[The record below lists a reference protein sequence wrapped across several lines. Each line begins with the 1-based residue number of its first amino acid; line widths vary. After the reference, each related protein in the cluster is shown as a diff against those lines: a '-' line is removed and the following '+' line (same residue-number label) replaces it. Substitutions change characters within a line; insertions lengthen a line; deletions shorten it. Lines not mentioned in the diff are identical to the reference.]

1 MTRKPI
7 NVGLIFL
14 LAAFLFSCAEG
25 QKQFETG
32 MQLSKAGKHTDAIAY
47 LEQAIAKEP
56 NNVEYQK
63 ALSNLKETLISDY
76 VSQGSKALSAQS
88 PVTMTAL
95 NSAKAR
101 LAKAKEIDS
110 NHPSVKKLS
119 GEIDR
124 HENSLLS
131 ETKSLYAQAKGF
143 ISAEEWLKAY
153 FSLQQIQGIFPNYE
167 DSSQLLSQTALNGSQ
182 ALYGRARALFD
193 KDDFR
198 GALKYLNEAI
208 SLKPDHKPSLDLL
221 ALAKERDNKNYFV
234 DQGKKAAVAQDWSKA
249 LTAYNKA
256 LEYAPG
262 DESLK
267 PLIATVVQKLGS
279 HYIQTAKGQM
289 SDGWL
294 FKAFESYNVALKN
307 AADPNSS
314 ELRSLRNQLASQAG
328 TLAAKFKDQKK
339 YGAAW
344 FWYTSLKGIEPD
356 YPEIFSTNLSME
368 DKVKQR
374 VQKSIAVFDFSS
386 PSGYKD
392 AGIIVANN
400 LITYLFKNASGDVKI
415 LERENLKSILEE
427 MKLGQI
433 GVVSEQTAKEMGRVY
448 GIDVAVMGSVLL
460 YQVETATSQG
470 TKTVRYQIGT
480 EIQDNIEYLNWIAK
494 NPNAP
499 PSLLATA
506 PSAKITTPK
515 YTEKDYIVS
524 NHKKVGFV
532 QLSFRIVDVRT
543 GENIQVRTIERKEVV
558 EDDASAGLPEANVK
572 YDPLVIPTDTELL
585 QKMTSEVVAELGREA
600 LKPLNNLE
608 KTYFQAGEQ
617 FIKRRERLN
626 AAESFVDAVFD
637 EKMKMIQ
644 GSPLSLKAMENL
656 EDIFRNYKEN

>member
-7 NVGLIFL
+7 NAGLVFL
-14 LAAFLFSCAEG
+14 LAAFLFSCAAG
-25 QKQFETG
+25 QQQFETG
-32 MQLSKAGKHTDAIAY
+32 MKLSKAGKNTDAIAY
-47 LEQAIAKEP
+47 LEQAIEKEP

-63 ALSNLKETLISDY
+63 ALSDLKETLISDY
-76 VSQGSKALSAQS
+76 VSQGSKAISAQS
-88 PVTMTAL
+88 PVTVTAI

-101 LAKAKEIDS
+101 LVKAKEIDP

-131 ETKSLYAQAKGF
+131 ETKNLYAQAKNF
-143 ISAEEWLKAY
+143 ITAEEWLKAY

-167 DSSQLLSQTALNGSQ
+167 DSSQLLSQTALNGSE
-182 ALYGRARALFD
+182 ALYGKAKTFFD

-198 GALKYLNEAI
+198 SASRYLNEAI

-221 ALAKERDNKNYFV
+221 ALVEERDNKNYFV

-267 PLIATVVQKLGS
+267 PLIATVVQKLGTY
-279 HYIQTAKGQM
+279 YIQTAKSQM

-294 FKAFESYNVALKN
+294 FKAFESYNIALKN

-314 ELRSLRNQLASQAG
+314 ELRSLRNELASQAG

-344 FWYTSLKGIEPD
+344 FWYTRLKGIEPD
-356 YPEIFSTNLSME
+356 YPEIFSNNLAME
-368 DKVKQR
+368 DKVRQR

-386 PSGYKD
+386 PSGHKD

-400 LITYLFKNASGDVKI
+400 LITYLFKSASGDIKI

-460 YQVETATSQG
+460 YQVESSVSQG

-499 PSLLATA
+499 PSILATA
-506 PSAKITTPK
+506 PPAKITTPK

-543 GENIQVRTIERKEVV
+543 GENIQVRTIERKEVI
-558 EDDASAGLPEANVK
+558 EDDTSAGLPEANVK
-572 YDPLVIPTDTELL
+572 FDPLVIPTDTELL
-585 QKMTSEVVAELGREA
+585 QKMTGEVVAELGREA

-617 FIKRRERLN
+617 FIKRRERLL

-644 GSPLSLKAMENL
+644 GSPLSLKAIENL

>member
-7 NVGLIFL
+7 KAGLIFL

-76 VSQGSKALSAQS
+76 VFQGSKALNAQS
-88 PVTMTAL
+88 PVTMTTL

-101 LAKAKEIDS
+101 LAKAKEIDP
-110 NHPSVKKLS
+110 NHPSVQKLS

-124 HENSLLS
+124 HENSLLF
-131 ETKSLYAQAKGF
+131 ETKNLYAQAKNF
-143 ISAEEWLKAY
+143 IAAEEWLKAY

-182 ALYGRARALFD
+182 ALYGKARALFD

-208 SLKPDHKPSLDLL
+208 SLKPDHKQSLDLL
-221 ALAKERDNKNYFV
+221 ALTKERDNKNYFA

-267 PLIATVVQKLGS
+267 PLIATVLQKLGS
-279 HYIQTAKGQM
+279 HYIQTAKNQM

-314 ELRSLRNQLASQAG
+314 ELRNLRNQLASQAG

-480 EIQDNIEYLNWIAK
+480 EIQDNIQYLNWIAK

-617 FIKRRERLN
+617 FIKRRERLQ

-644 GSPLSLKAMENL
+644 GSPISLKAMENL

>member
-1 MTRKPI
+1 MNRKPI

-56 NNVEYQK
+56 NNVDYQK

-76 VSQGSKALSAQS
+76 VSQGSKALNAQS
-88 PVTMTAL
+88 PVTITAL

-101 LAKAKEIDS
+101 LAKAKEIDP

-131 ETKSLYAQAKGF
+131 ETKNLYAQAKGF
-143 ISAEEWLKAY
+143 ITAEEWLKAY
-153 FSLQQIQGIFPNYE
+153 FNLQQIQGIYPNYE
-167 DSSQLLSQTALNGSQ
+167 DSSQLLSRTALNGSE
-182 ALYGRARALFD
+182 ALYGRARVLFD

-198 GALKYLNEAI
+198 GALRYLNEAI

-221 ALAKERDNKNYFV
+221 ALAKERDNKNYFI
-234 DQGKKAAVAQDWSKA
+234 DKGKKAAVAQDWSKA

-314 ELRSLRNQLASQAG
+314 ELRSLRNQLATQAG

-344 FWYTSLKGIEPD
+344 FWYTTLKGIEPD

-400 LITYLFKNASGDVKI
+400 LITYLFKNASGDIKI

-480 EIQDNIEYLNWIAK
+480 EIQDNIQYLNWIAK

-515 YTEKDYIVS
+515 YAEKDYIVS

-572 YDPLVIPTDTELL
+572 FDPLVIPTDTELL

>member
-1 MTRKPI
+1 MNRKPI
-7 NVGLIFL
+7 NAGLIFL
-14 LAAFLFSCAEG
+14 FAAFLFSCAEG

-88 PVTMTAL
+88 PVTVTSL

-101 LAKAKEIDS
+101 LAKAKEIDP

-131 ETKSLYAQAKGF
+131 ETKNLYTQAKGF

-182 ALYGRARALFD
+182 ALYGRAKALFD

-221 ALAKERDNKNYFV
+221 ALTKERDNKNYFV

-279 HYIQTAKGQM
+279 YYIQTAKNQM

-314 ELRSLRNQLASQAG
+314 ELRNLRNQLASQAG

-480 EIQDNIEYLNWIAK
+480 EIQDNIQYLNWIAK
-494 NPNAP
+494 NPNAQ
-499 PSLLATA
+499 PSQLATA

-572 YDPLVIPTDTELL
+572 FDPLVIPTDTELL

-644 GSPLSLKAMENL
+644 GSPISLKAMENI

>member
-1 MTRKPI
+1 MTGKPI
-7 NVGLIFL
+7 KLGLIFF
-14 LAAFLFSCAEG
+14 LAAFLFSCADG
-25 QKQFETG
+25 KQQFEIG
-32 MQLSKAGKHTDAIAY
+32 MKLSKAGKHTDAISY
-47 LEQAIAKEP
+47 LEQAIAIEP
-56 NNVEYQK
+56 SNIEYQK
-63 ALSNLKETLISDY
+63 ALSDIKETLIYDY
-76 VSQGSKALSAQS
+76 VAQVSKALSSKTQ
-88 PVTMTAL
+88 VTMTVL
-95 NSAKAR
+95 SSAKAR
-101 LAKAKEIDS
+101 LAKVKEIDP

-119 GEIDR
+119 SEIDR
-124 HENSLLS
+124 HESLLLS
-131 ETKSLYAQAKGF
+131 EAKSLYAQAKSL
-143 ISAEEWLKAY
+143 ISAGEWLKAY

-167 DSSQLLSQTALNGSQ
+167 DSSQLLSQTALNGSE
-182 ALYGRARALFD
+182 ALYGKAKALFD
-193 KDDFR
+193 EDDFR

-208 SLKPDHKPSLDLL
+208 SLKPDHKPSIDLL
-221 ALAKERDNKNYFV
+221 ALVKERDNKNYFI
-234 DQGKKAAVAQDWSKA
+234 DKGKKADAAQDWSKA
-249 LTAYNKA
+249 LKAYNKA
-256 LEYAPG
+256 LEYTPG
-262 DESLK
+262 DETLTN
-267 PLIATVVQKLGS
+267 IVQKLGT
-279 HYIQTAKGQM
+279 HYIRTANSQM

-294 FKAFESYNVALKN
+294 FKAFESYNIALKN
-307 AADPNSS
+307 SANPNNAELRGLCS
-314 ELRSLRNQLASQAG
+314 ELSSQAG
-328 TLAAKFKDQKK
+328 TLAAKLKDQRK
-339 YGAAW
+339 YGSAW
-344 FWYTSLKGIEPD
+344 FWYTKIKSIKPD
-356 YPEIFSTNLSME
+356 YPEIFSNHLEME

-400 LITYLFKNASGDVKI
+400 LITYLFKNASGDIKI

-460 YQVETATSQG
+460 YQVETSTSQG
-470 TKTVRYQIGT
+470 TKTVRYQVGT

-506 PSAKITTPK
+506 PPAKIAAPK
-515 YTEKDYIVS
+515 YTEKDYVVS

-558 EDDASAGLPEANVK
+558 EDDTSAGLPEANVK
-572 YDPLVIPTDTELL
+572 FDPLTIPTDTELL
-585 QKMTSEVVAELGREA
+585 QKMTGEVVAELGREA

-617 FIKRRERLN
+617 FIKRRERLQ

-644 GSPLSLKAMENL
+644 ESPLSLKAMENL

>member
-1 MTRKPI
+1 MTGKPI
-7 NVGLIFL
+7 KAGLIFF
-14 LAAFLFSCAEG
+14 LAAFLFSCADG
-25 QKQFETG
+25 KQQFEIG
-32 MQLSKAGKHTDAIAY
+32 MKLNKAGKHTDAISY
-47 LEQAIAKEP
+47 VEQAIAIEP
-56 NNVEYQK
+56 NNSEYQK
-63 ALSNLKETLISDY
+63 ALSDIKETLISDY
-76 VSQGSKALSAQS
+76 VAQISKAISSKTQ
-88 PVTMTAL
+88 VTMTAIS
-95 NSAKAR
+95 SAKAR
-101 LAKAKEIDS
+101 LAKLKEIDP

-124 HENSLLS
+124 HENSLLT
-131 ETKSLYAQAKGF
+131 EAKSLYAQAKSL
-143 ISAEEWLKAY
+143 ISAGEWLKAY

-167 DSSQLLSQTALNGSQ
+167 DSSQQLHQTALKGSE
-182 ALYGRARALFD
+182 ALYGKAKALFD
-193 KDDFR
+193 EDDFR

-208 SLKPDHKPSLDLL
+208 SLKPDHKPSIDLL
-221 ALAKERDNKNYFV
+221 ALVKERDNKNYFI
-234 DQGKKAAVAQDWSKA
+234 DMGKKADATQDWSKA
-249 LTAYNKA
+249 LKAYNKA
-256 LEYAPG
+256 LEYTPG

-267 PLIATVVQKLGS
+267 NIVQKLGS
-279 HYIQTAKGQM
+279 HYIRTANSQM
-289 SDGWL
+289 SEGWL
-294 FKAFESYNVALKN
+294 FKAFESYNIALKN
-307 AADPNSS
+307 SANPDNAELRGLCS
-314 ELRSLRNQLASQAG
+314 ELAAQAG
-328 TLAAKFKDQKK
+328 TLAAKLKDQGR
-339 YGAAW
+339 YGSAW
-344 FWYTSLKGIEPD
+344 FWYTKIKSIKPD
-356 YPEIFSTNLSME
+356 YPEIFSNHLEME

-400 LITYLFKNASGDVKI
+400 LITYLFKNASGDIKI

-460 YQVETATSQG
+460 YQVETSTSQG
-470 TKTVRYQIGT
+470 TKTVRYQVGT

-499 PSLLATA
+499 PSLLVNA
-506 PSAKITTPK
+506 PPAKISVPK
-515 YTEKDYIVS
+515 YTEKDYVVS

-558 EDDASAGLPEANVK
+558 EDDTSAGLPEANVQF
-572 YDPLVIPTDTELL
+572 DPLTIPTDTELL
-585 QKMTSEVVAELGREA
+585 QKMTGEVVAELGREA

-617 FIKRRERLN
+617 FMKRRERLQ

-644 GSPLSLKAMENL
+644 ESPLSLKAIENL

>member
-1 MTRKPI
+1 MFKKDVNRWLT
-7 NVGLIFL
+7 LL
-14 LAAFLFSCAEG
+14 LAAFLFSCAAG
-25 QKQFETG
+25 QQQYETG
-32 MQLSKAGKHTDAIAY
+32 MKLSKAGKYTDAIGY
-47 LEQAIAKEP
+47 LELAISKEP

-63 ALSNLKETLISDY
+63 ALSELKEALIADY
-76 VSQGSKALSAQS
+76 ISQGSKAIGSQS
-88 PVTMTAL
+88 PVTITSL
-95 NSAKAR
+95 NSAKAK

-110 NHPSVKKLS
+110 NHPSVRKFS
-119 GEIDR
+119 GELEK
-124 HENSLLS
+124 HENLLLT
-131 ETKSLYAQAKGF
+131 ETKNLYAQAKSF

-153 FSLQQIQGIFPNYE
+153 FTLQQIQSIFPNYE
-167 DSSQLLSQTALNGSQ
+167 DSSQLMAQTSNNGSQ
-182 ALYGRARALFD
+182 ALYNKAKALFD

-198 GALKYLNEAI
+198 GSSKFLNEAI
-208 SLKPDHKPSLDLL
+208 SLKPDHKASYDLL
-221 ALAKERDNKNYFV
+221 ALVKERDNKNYFIE
-234 DQGKKAAVAQDWSKA
+234 QGKKAAVAQDWAKA

-267 PLIATVVQKLGS
+267 ALASTVSQKLGA
-279 HYIQTAKGQM
+279 HYIQTAKNQL
-289 SDGWL
+289 SDGWI
-294 FKAFESYNVALKN
+294 FKAFESYDAAMKN
-307 AADPNSS
+307 AADPNTT
-314 ELRSLRNQLASQAG
+314 ELRSLRSDLSSQAG
-328 TLAAKFKDQKK
+328 KLAAKFKDQKQ

-344 FWYTSLKGIEPD
+344 FWYNKLKNIEPD
-356 YPEIFSTNLSME
+356 YPEIFSTNLAME

-400 LITYLFKNASGDVKI
+400 LITYLFKNASGDIKI

-480 EIQDNIEYLNWIAK
+480 EIQDNIAYLNWIAK

-499 PSLLATA
+499 PSLLANA
-506 PSAKITTPK
+506 PPAKITTPK
-515 YTEKDYIVS
+515 YAEKDYTVS

-617 FIKRRERLN
+617 FIKRRERLQ
-626 AAESFVDAVFD
+626 AAESFVDAIFD
-637 EKMKMIQ
+637 EKLKMTQ
-644 GSPLSLKAMENL
+644 GSPLSLKAIENL

>member
-1 MTRKPI
+1 MTRRPI
-7 NVGLIFL
+7 NVGLIFF
-14 LAAFLFSCAEG
+14 LAAFLFSCASG
-25 QKQFETG
+25 KPQFETG
-32 MQLSKAGKHTDAIAY
+32 MKLSKAGKHTDAIAY
-47 LEQAIAKEP
+47 LEQSIANEP
-56 NNVEYQK
+56 DNVEYQK
-63 ALSNLKETLISDY
+63 ALSDIKETLISDY
-76 VSQGSKALSAQS
+76 AAQVSKALSSKTQ
-88 PVTMTAL
+88 VTMTVL
-95 NSAKAR
+95 SSAKAK
-101 LAKAKEIDS
+101 LAKIKEVDP

-124 HENSLLS
+124 HENLLLS
-131 ETKSLYAQAKGF
+131 EAKSLYAQAKSF
-143 ISAEEWLKAY
+143 ISAGEWLKAY
-153 FSLQQIQGIFPNYE
+153 FSLQQIQSIFPNYG
-167 DSSQLLSQTALNGSQ
+167 DSSQLLSQTALNGSE
-182 ALYGRARALFD
+182 ALYGKAKALFD
-193 KDDFR
+193 EDDFR

-208 SLKPDHKPSLDLL
+208 SLKPDHKSSIDLL
-221 ALAKERDNKNYFV
+221 ALVKERDNKNFFI
-234 DQGKKAAVAQDWSKA
+234 DKGKKADAAQDLSKA
-249 LTAYNKA
+249 LKAYNKA
-256 LEYAPG
+256 LEYTPG
-262 DESLK
+262 DESLTN
-267 PLIATVVQKLGS
+267 IVHKLGT
-279 HYIQTAKGQM
+279 HYIRTANSQM

-307 AADPNSS
+307 SANPNNA
-314 ELRSLRNQLASQAG
+314 ELRGLCSELASQAG
-328 TLAAKFKDQKK
+328 TMAGKLKDQGK
-339 YGAAW
+339 YGSAW
-344 FWYTSLKGIEPD
+344 FWYNKIKSIKPD
-356 YPEIFSTNLSME
+356 YPEIFSNHLEME
-368 DKVKQR
+368 DKIKQR

-400 LITYLFKNASGDVKI
+400 LITYLFKNASGDIKI

-460 YQVETATSQG
+460 YQVETSTSQG

-499 PSLLATA
+499 PSLIATA
-506 PSAKITTPK
+506 PPAKIAAPK
-515 YTEKDYIVS
+515 YTEKDYVVS

-558 EDDASAGLPEANVK
+558 EDDTSAGLPEANVK
-572 YDPLVIPTDTELL
+572 FDPLTIPTDTELL
-585 QKMTSEVVAELGREA
+585 QKMTGEVVAELGREA

-617 FIKRRERLN
+617 FIKRRERLQ
-626 AAESFVDAVFD
+626 AAESFADSIFD
-637 EKMKMIQ
+637 EKMKMIH

-656 EDIFRNYKEN
+656 DDIFRNYKEN

>member
-88 PVTMTAL
+88 PVTMTAI

-101 LAKAKEIDS
+101 LAKAKEIDP
-110 NHPSVKKLS
+110 NRPSVKKLS

-193 KDDFR
+193 KDEFR
-198 GALKYLNEAI
+198 GALQYLNEAI

-221 ALAKERDNKNYFV
+221 TLAKERDNKNYFV

-249 LTAYNKA
+249 LTAYNRA

-279 HYIQTAKGQM
+279 HYIQTAKSQM

-294 FKAFESYNVALKN
+294 FKAFESYNIALKN

-314 ELRSLRNQLASQAG
+314 ELRSLRNELASQAG

-339 YGAAW
+339 YGSAW
-344 FWYTSLKGIEPD
+344 FWYTKLKGIDPD
-356 YPEIFSTNLSME
+356 YPEIFSNNLAME
-368 DKVKQR
+368 DKVRQR

-400 LITYLFKNASGDVKI
+400 LITYLFKNASGDIKI

-480 EIQDNIEYLNWIAK
+480 EIQDNIAYLNWIAK

-499 PSLLATA
+499 PSLLASA

-515 YTEKDYIVS
+515 YAEKDYTVS

-558 EDDASAGLPEANVK
+558 EDDTSAGLPEANVK
-572 YDPLVIPTDTELL
+572 FDPLVISTDTELL

-608 KTYFQAGEQ
+608 KTNFQAGEQ

>member
-1 MTRKPI
+1 MNRKPI

-56 NNVEYQK
+56 NNVDYQK

-76 VSQGSKALSAQS
+76 VSQGSKALNAQS

-101 LAKAKEIDS
+101 LAKAKEIDP

-131 ETKSLYAQAKGF
+131 ETKNLYAQAKSF
-143 ISAEEWLKAY
+143 LSAEEWLKAY
-153 FSLQQIQGIFPNYE
+153 FNLQQIQGIYPNYE
-167 DSSQLLSQTALNGSQ
+167 DSSQLLSRTALNGSE

-198 GALKYLNEAI
+198 GTSRYLNEAI

-221 ALAKERDNKNYFV
+221 ALAKERDNKNYFI
-234 DQGKKAAVAQDWSKA
+234 DKGKKAAVAQDWSKA

-314 ELRSLRNQLASQAG
+314 ELRSLRNQLATQAG

-344 FWYTSLKGIEPD
+344 FWYTTLKGIEPD
-356 YPEIFSTNLSME
+356 YPEIFSINLSME

-480 EIQDNIEYLNWIAK
+480 EIQDNIQYLNWIAK

-515 YTEKDYIVS
+515 YAEKDYIVS

-572 YDPLVIPTDTELL
+572 FDPLVIPTDTELL

>member
-1 MTRKPI
+1 MFKKAVYRL
-7 NVGLIFL
+7 LIL
-14 LAAFLFSCAEG
+14 SLAAFLLSCAAG
-25 QKQFETG
+25 QQQYETG
-32 MQLSKAGKHTDAIAY
+32 MKLSKAGKYTDAIGY
-47 LEQAIAKEP
+47 LELAISKEP

-63 ALSNLKETLISDY
+63 ALSELKETLIADY
-76 VSQGSKALSAQS
+76 ISQGSKALNAQT
-88 PVTMTAL
+88 PVNVTSL
-95 NSAKAR
+95 NSAKAK
-101 LAKAKEIDS
+101 LAKAREIDP
-110 NHPSVKKLS
+110 NHPSVRKFS
-119 GEIDR
+119 GELDKQ
-124 HENSLLS
+124 ENLLLS
-131 ETKSLYAQAKGF
+131 ETKNLYAQAKNF
-143 ISAEEWLKAY
+143 ITAEEWLKAY
-153 FSLQQIQGIFPNYE
+153 FTLQQIQSIFPNYE
-167 DSSQLLSQTALNGSQ
+167 DSSQLMSQTSVNGSQ
-182 ALYGRARALFD
+182 ALYNKAKALFD

-198 GALKYLNEAI
+198 GSSKLLNEAI
-208 SLKPDHKPSLDLL
+208 SLKPDHKPSFDLL
-221 ALAKERDNKNYFV
+221 ALVKERDNKNYFV
-234 DQGKKAAVAQDWSKA
+234 EQGKKAAVAQDWAKA

-267 PLIATVVQKLGS
+267 ALASTVSQKLGS
-279 HYIQTAKGQM
+279 HYIQTAKNQL
-289 SDGWL
+289 SDGWI
-294 FKAFESYNVALKN
+294 FKAFESYDAAMKN
-307 AADPNSS
+307 ASDPSS
-314 ELRSLRNQLASQAG
+314 QELRSLRSDLSSQAG
-328 TLAAKFKDQKK
+328 KLAAKFKDQKQ
-339 YGAAW
+339 YGSAW
-344 FWYTSLKGIEPD
+344 FWYNKLKSIEPD
-356 YPEIFSTNLSME
+356 YPEIFSTNLAME

-400 LITYLFKNASGDVKI
+400 LITYLFKNASGDIKI

-480 EIQDNIEYLNWIAK
+480 EIQDNIAYLNWIAK

-506 PSAKITTPK
+506 PPAKITTPK
-515 YTEKDYIVS
+515 YAEKDYTVS

-617 FIKRRERLN
+617 YIKRRERLQ
-626 AAESFVDAVFD
+626 AAESFVDAIFD
-637 EKMKMIQ
+637 EKLKMTQ
-644 GSPLSLKAMENL
+644 GSPLSLKAVENL
-656 EDIFRNYKEN
+656 EEIFRNYKEN

>member
-1 MTRKPI
+1 
-7 NVGLIFL
+7 
-14 LAAFLFSCAEG
+14 
-25 QKQFETG
+25 
-32 MQLSKAGKHTDAIAY
+32 
-47 LEQAIAKEP
+47 
-56 NNVEYQK
+56 
-63 ALSNLKETLISDY
+63 
-76 VSQGSKALSAQS
+76 
-88 PVTMTAL
+88 
-95 NSAKAR
+95 
-101 LAKAKEIDS
+101 
-110 NHPSVKKLS
+110 
-119 GEIDR
+119 
-124 HENSLLS
+124 
-131 ETKSLYAQAKGF
+131 
-143 ISAEEWLKAY
+143 
-153 FSLQQIQGIFPNYE
+153 
-167 DSSQLLSQTALNGSQ
+167 
-182 ALYGRARALFD
+182 
-193 KDDFR
+193 
-198 GALKYLNEAI
+198 
-208 SLKPDHKPSLDLL
+208 
-221 ALAKERDNKNYFV
+221 
-234 DQGKKAAVAQDWSKA
+234 
-249 LTAYNKA
+249 
-256 LEYAPG
+256 
-262 DESLK
+262 
-267 PLIATVVQKLGS
+267 
-279 HYIQTAKGQM
+279 M

-294 FKAFESYNVALKN
+294 FKAFESYSIALKK

-314 ELRSLRNQLASQAG
+314 ELRSLRNELASQAG

-356 YPEIFSTNLSME
+356 YPEIFSNNLAME
-368 DKVKQR
+368 DKVRQR

-386 PSGYKD
+386 PSGHKD

-400 LITYLFKNASGDVKI
+400 LITYLFKSASGDIKI

-460 YQVETATSQG
+460 YQVESAVSQG

-499 PSLLATA
+499 PSILATA
-506 PSAKITTPK
+506 PPAKITTPK
-515 YTEKDYIVS
+515 YTEKDYIVA

-543 GENIQVRTIERKEVV
+543 GENIQVRTIERKEVI
-558 EDDASAGLPEANVK
+558 EDNTSAGLPEANVK
-572 YDPLVIPTDTELL
+572 FDPLVIPTDTELL

-617 FIKRRERLN
+617 FIKRRERLL

-644 GSPLSLKAMENL
+644 GSPLSLKAIENL

>member
-76 VSQGSKALSAQS
+76 VSQGSKALNAQS

-101 LAKAKEIDS
+101 LAKAKEIDP

-131 ETKSLYAQAKGF
+131 ETKNLYAQAKSF

-153 FSLQQIQGIFPNYE
+153 FNLQQIQGIFPNYE
-167 DSSQLLSQTALNGSQ
+167 DSSQLIYQTALNGSQ
-182 ALYGRARALFD
+182 SLYVRAKALFD

-221 ALAKERDNKNYFV
+221 TLAKERDNKNYFV

-344 FWYTSLKGIEPD
+344 FWYTTLKGIEPD

-515 YTEKDYIVS
+515 YAEKDYIVS

-572 YDPLVIPTDTELL
+572 FDPLVIPMDTELL

>member
-1 MTRKPI
+1 MFRKPI
-7 NVGLIFL
+7 NAVLFIL
-14 LAAFLFSCAEG
+14 LAAFLFSCAAG
-25 QKQFETG
+25 QQQFETG
-32 MQLSKAGKHTDAIAY
+32 MKLSKAGKHTDAIAY

-56 NNVEYQK
+56 DNVEYKK
-63 ALSNLKETLISDY
+63 ALSDLKETLISDY

-88 PVTMTAL
+88 PVTITAV
-95 NSAKAR
+95 NMAKAR

-119 GEIDR
+119 GDIDKN
-124 HENSLLS
+124 ENLLLS
-131 ETKSLYAQAKGF
+131 ETKNLYAQAKSH
-143 ISAEEWLKAY
+143 ISSEEWIKAY
-153 FSLQQIQGIFPNYE
+153 FSLQQIQSIFPNYE
-167 DSSQLLSQTALNGSQ
+167 DSAQLLSRTSLNGSE
-182 ALYGRARALFD
+182 ALYGKGRALFD
-193 KDDFR
+193 RDDFK
-198 GALKYLNEAI
+198 GSSKYLNEAI

-221 ALAKERDNKNYFV
+221 ALAKERDNKNYFIEK
-234 DQGKKAAVAQDWSKA
+234 GKKAAVAQDWAKA
-249 LTAYNKA
+249 LDAYNRA
-256 LEYAPG
+256 LDYAPG

-267 PLIATVVQKLGS
+267 PLIATVVQKLGT
-279 HYIQTAKGQM
+279 HYIQTAKSQM

-294 FKAFESYNVALKN
+294 YKAFESYNVAMKN

-314 ELRSLRNQLASQAG
+314 ELRSLRGELASQAG
-328 TLAAKFKDQKK
+328 TLAGKFKDQKK
-339 YGAAW
+339 YGSAW
-344 FWYTSLKGIEPD
+344 FWYTRIKNIEPD
-356 YPEIFSTNLSME
+356 HPDIFANNLAME

-400 LITYLFKNASGDVKI
+400 LITYLFKNASGDIKI

-460 YQVETATSQG
+460 YQVETSTSQG

-494 NPNAP
+494 NPNASP
-499 PSLLATA
+499 ALLATA
-506 PSAKITTPK
+506 PPAKITAPR
-515 YTEKDYIVS
+515 YAEKDYSVS

-572 YDPLVIPTDTELL
+572 FDPLVIPTDTELL

-617 FIKRRERLN
+617 FLKRRERLN

-644 GSPLSLKAMENL
+644 GSPLSVKAMENL